1 MQDAAATLAPEPL
14 ADFRAAVA
22 ADGTYG
28 KAHYRVVKTL
38 LAQAEVRI
46 LWLKFRGRFYRTA

>member
-1 MQDAAATLAPEPL
+1 MQDPAAALAPEPL
-14 ADFRAAVA
+14 ADFRAAVG

-38 LAQAEVRI
+38 LAQAQVRI
-46 LWLKFRGRFYRTA
+46 FW